1 MPIAWKIAIGVL
13 CGGMVGYLFSR
24 LFYAQNSY
32 SFGANRPAMA
42 VFGAILGVVVM
53 TLAFRGGVA
62 ASGEEIVT
70 RKEFTSKVLASD
82 KPVIVDFFATW
93 CGPCKVLAP
102 VLTELEEEYGDRIDF
117 YRVDVDKAGQLARD
131 YDVSGVPTLVFFVK
145 GKEVPDLRIVG
156 GPPKHV
162 LAQYLDALTAE

>member
-32 SFGANRPAMA
+32 SFGANRPGMA

-53 TLAFRGGVA
+53 TLAFRGGPA

-70 RKEFTSKVLASD
+70 REEFASKVLGSD
-82 KPVIVDFFATW
+82 KPVVVDFFATW
-93 CGPCKVLAP
+93 CGPCKLLAP
-102 VLTELEEEYGDRIDF
+102 VLAELEEEYGDKIDF
-117 YRVDVDKAGQLARD
+117 YRVDVDKAKQLASD
-131 YDVSGVPTLVFFVK
+131 YDVSALPTLVFFVK
-145 GKEVPDLRIVG
+145 GKEVRDSRIVG
-156 GPPKHV
+156 LPSKQV
-162 LAQYLDALTAE
+162 LAQHLDALTAE